1 MLSKI
6 PVIGPTL
13 AAMVSFAVPA
23 VFGAVSV
30 EPVMWVAKALAP
42 FVPQV
47 PASLFYPVVG
57 VLVASLIRFVPG
69 LSTETKKSL
78 ALAVASAA
86 GGVGYYKARTGADA
100 EMATEAGLLELRGVG
115 GLGSIL
121 QIRENRQLS
130 GYGYAY
136 NPHYVTYAG
145 AGYGDGGAYQVVPG
159 APTGF

>member
-1 MLSKI
+1 MTSLFNKI
-6 PVIGPTL
+6 PVVGPVL
-13 AAMVSFAVPA
+13 SSMFGFAIPA

-47 PASLFYPVVG
+47 PASLFYPLVG
-57 VLVASLIRFVPG
+57 VLVAALVRFVPG
-69 LSTETKKSL
+69 LSPETKRSL

-115 GLGSIL
+115 GFGSIL
-121 QIRENRQLS
+121 QIRNGLS

-136 NPHYVTYAG
+136 NPHQIRNAYS
-145 AGYGDGGAYQVVPG
+145 DGGAYTVQAG
-159 APTGF
+159 ANGVGPF